1 MIDRTPREDGFVVS
15 PGHHGHVKR
24 RNVLVVEDT
33 WVSGAKAQSVAMA
46 LKDAGA
52 SNVIVLALGR
62 WLRYDWNDHKTFIEE
77 LHEPY
82 DALVCPVTDD
92 RCPD

>member
-1 MIDRTPREDGFVVS
+1 VS
-15 PGHHGHVKR
+15 SGHHDQAR
-24 RNVLVVEDT
+24 RRHVLVVEDT
-33 WVSGAKAQSVAMA
+33 WVSGAKAQSVALT

-52 SNVIVLALGR
+52 SNVTVLAIGR

-82 DALVCPVTDD
+82 DAQVCPVTGG

>member
-1 MIDRTPREDGFVVS
+1 
-15 PGHHGHVKR
+15 
-24 RNVLVVEDT
+24 
-33 WVSGAKAQSVAMA
+33 MA

-62 WLRYDWNDHKTFIEE
+62 WLRYDWNDHKTFIED
-77 LHEPY
+77 LHDPY
-82 DALVCPVTDD
+82 DALVCPVTGD